1 MSKKT
6 TYKWCFVPEC
16 KSTTIKTPD
25 KVFFFMPQDV
35 KLRKMWFTSARRAD
49 EPGKSNYY
57 CCQDHFDLKNDMD
70 NYVRYSL
77 MGAPRK
83 LKSGVIPHIFD
94 CQPGRLKTSVNLS
107 RPTFVKLNRKRTVAE
122 MLSNTDS
129 EKENSCQST
138 HTSKKQAVEDNAT
151 LNNPAKKMCTDLN
164 NRAST
169 SYEVFVNKSSRSK
182 EESNS
187 EEDILESTANF
198 SYTQNLASS
207 SSHVSHAHTHTVT
220 TNTGPN
226 CKKTSVLSFG
236 ESSGCLLPK
245 SIGKKTVLRKS
256 IGVQVYQ
263 KLVKPH
269 VRSKA
274 TMCVPSTS
282 DASCQ
287 CKIEDKTSNSDQST
301 SSVSHLTSD
310 YKISSEPSEYQ
321 QSTTCSEE
329 EKEKNKQMKMNVLN
343 MTRYFISIDSKKYI
357 GIGTEWLWIIDLI
370 HSYIKCSIDDIKL
383 TLMKIKTDD
392 SFSRLGNEFGLSTSQ
407 ASRVFNKT
415 VNLISQCLKKLVY
428 CPSPE
433 HIKKKLTH
441 CFSCVLQ

>member
-207 SSHVSHAHTHTVT
+207 SSHVAYYLKVLARKRFCEKVLE
-220 TNTGPN
+220 
-226 CKKTSVLSFG
+226 CK
-236 ESSGCLLPK
+236 
-245 SIGKKTVLRKS
+245 
-256 IGVQVYQ
+256 Y
-263 KLVKPH
+263 
-269 VRSKA
+269 
-274 TMCVPSTS
+274 
-282 DASCQ
+282 
-287 CKIEDKTSNSDQST
+287 
-301 SSVSHLTSD
+301 
-310 YKISSEPSEYQ
+310 
-321 QSTTCSEE
+321 
-329 EKEKNKQMKMNVLN
+329 
-343 MTRYFISIDSKKYI
+343 TR
-357 GIGTEWLWIIDLI
+357 
-370 HSYIKCSIDDIKL
+370 
-383 TLMKIKTDD
+383 
-392 SFSRLGNEFGLSTSQ
+392 
-407 ASRVFNKT
+407 
-415 VNLISQCLKKLVY
+415 NL
-428 CPSPE
+428 
-433 HIKKKLTH
+433 
-441 CFSCVLQ
+441 